1 MKLPEHIQFVM
12 LSATVPNYRE
22 FADWVGRSKQK
33 RIFVQMTD
41 KRPVPLQHFIL
52 YKEKTHMIKDE
63 NGVVFRD
70 VIEKVLK
77 EENKDRQKK
86 F

>member
-1 MKLPEHIQFVM
+1 
-12 LSATVPNYRE
+12 
-22 FADWVGRSKQK
+22 
-33 RIFVQMTD
+33 VQMTD

-63 NGVVFRD
+63 NGVVYRE